1 MMGQERNCALHLCS
15 SRYLETLFPVPNV
28 APRCLQEPIERP
40 TFEGLVFRLED
51 FFHGEMQYTE
61 ASKLLGDDEE
71 EDEEGERE
79 GEDGGVKF

>member
-1 MMGQERNCALHLCS
+1 MLNAVSVCFL
-15 SRYLETLFPVPNV
+15 P
-28 APRCLQEPIERP
+28 QEPIERP

-71 EDEEGERE
+71 D
-79 GEDGGVKF
+79 EDGDDESS